1 METLA
6 SLVQA
11 LTEGSVIVVDLTQPL
26 SEWTPLIRLPE
37 PFVNTP
43 GWKLHEL
50 SRYDERGPA
59 WYWNAFEGGEH
70 MGTHF
75 DAPIHWASGQDKDD
89 VSEVPVRNLVGPGMV
104 IDKSAECAADPDFL
118 LTVDHVREFEQEH
131 GQLPEGGWLLYRT
144 GWDARAH
151 DQDAFLNA
159 DDTGPHTP
167 GIEVDCSRWLAEET
181 PIVGIGVETV
191 GTDAGAAHSFD
202 PPFPCHHYMLGA
214 GKYGLTQLANLAQL
228 PPTGAVILVAP
239 LKIIGGSGS
248 PCRAL
253 AFMSGR

>member
-6 SLVQA
+6 SLVQG
-11 LTEGSVIVVDLTQPL
+11 LTEGSVTVVDLTQPL

-89 VSEVPVRNLVGPGMV
+89 VSEVPVRNLVGLAVV
-104 IDKSAECAADPDFL
+104 IDKSAECAPTRTSFSRSTTSGSSSRSMANCPKA
-118 LTVDHVREFEQEH
+118 
-131 GQLPEGGWLLYRT
+131 GGYCT
-144 GWDARAH
+144 GRD
-151 DQDAFLNA
+151 
-159 DDTGPHTP
+159 GTP
-167 GIEVDCSRWLAEET
+167 G
-181 PIVGIGVETV
+181 
-191 GTDAGAAHSFD
+191 
-202 PPFPCHHYMLGA
+202 
-214 GKYGLTQLANLAQL
+214 
-228 PPTGAVILVAP
+228 PTTRTR
-239 LKIIGGSGS
+239 S
-248 PCRAL
+248 
-253 AFMSGR
+253 